1 MSAYTEKNFNACLD
15 AISDIRGQ
23 RDEAIRIAR
32 SLSVIL
38 EDSDYHDQ
46 MCDCK
51 RCKLGE
57 RLDLL
62 ISQVI
67 AYQKGMQEKK

>member
-15 AISDIRGQ
+15 AISVIRGQ

-32 SLSVIL
+32 SLSVLL
-38 EDSDYHDQ
+38 EEDYHDQ

>member
-15 AISDIRGQ
+15 SIIEIRNQ

-32 SLSVIL
+32 SFALFN
-38 EDSDYHDQ
+38 EEDYHDQ

-51 RCKLGE
+51 SCKLNG
-57 RLDLL
+57 RLDDL
-62 ISQVI
+62 IGRVI
-67 AYQKGMQEKK
+67 AYQKTMQDKK